1 MRKIEKIKEMLES
14 KKQKELVDLF
24 KRFEE
29 KVEKVFIDTTP
40 NYQEYQQKVRN
51 ILKKVHNAF
60 DDFEFGRKELENEL
74 EKTDLPISIN
84 LYTPWFLLRTGDKNE
99 KMFREYQITSFTRKK
114 SEVNY
119 HDVNSKWLSEKIT
132 NPEFHG
138 YHNHFLHFEVAKSLE
153 NVNHQYLSLT
163 QNPVKRGSSYQ
174 GCCVRCYLTEQKNLL
189 LALIEDFNF
198 DQNKIDEKYQDAFE
212 EICKDIA

>member
-1 MRKIEKIKEMLES
+1 
-14 KKQKELVDLF
+14 
-24 KRFEE
+24 
-29 KVEKVFIDTTP
+29 
-40 NYQEYQQKVRN
+40 
-51 ILKKVHNAF
+51 
-60 DDFEFGRKELENEL
+60 
-74 EKTDLPISIN
+74 
-84 LYTPWFLLRTGDKNE
+84 
-99 KMFREYQITSFTRKK
+99 
-114 SEVNY
+114 
-119 HDVNSKWLSEKIT
+119 
-132 NPEFHG
+132 
-138 YHNHFLHFEVAKSLE
+138 VAKSLE